1 MEADDVDFDVEN
13 KAPLDSDFDGDVEDG
28 NVEELD
34 SDFDN
39 DINNELGIDT
49 EETEGNAIVS

>member
-1 MEADDVDFDVEN
+1 MEAEDVDFDVEN
-13 KAPLDSDFDGDVEDG
+13 KAPLDSDLDGDVEDG
-28 NVEELD
+28 DEEELE

-49 EETEGNAIVS
+49 EETEGNASVS